1 MVQVTLIIP
10 GRAPVIGPEKQTHHA
25 ALEWATGYAKP
36 GAAFPAGTVARIG
49 RELWAFNP
57 ATRRFSPL
65 GA

>member
-1 MVQVTLIIP
+1 MIPVLIIP
-10 GRAPVIGPEKQTHHA
+10 GKGTVTGPDRPTPHA
-25 ALEWATGYAKP
+25 ALEWCCGYAKP

-49 RELWAFNP
+49 SDLWAFNP